1 MQIGGVKRMG
11 HLKLP
16 LSWIAQFVSCTA
28 QLVKV
33 LANAKGLVEGL
44 RINVSPLC
52 RKASRCPSAFG
63 Q

>member
-1 MQIGGVKRMG
+1 MG

-33 LANAKGLVEGL
+33 LADAKGSVKGL
-44 RINVSPLC
+44 RMNVSPLC
-52 RKASRCPSAFG
+52 REASKCPSAFG
-63 Q
+63 R